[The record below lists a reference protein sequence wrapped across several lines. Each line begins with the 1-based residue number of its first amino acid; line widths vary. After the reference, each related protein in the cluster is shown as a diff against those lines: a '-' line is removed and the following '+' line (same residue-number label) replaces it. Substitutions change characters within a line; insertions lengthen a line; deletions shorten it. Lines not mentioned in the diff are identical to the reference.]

1 MAFSKRSRPRWRNYE
16 RSPRST
22 RAKGGL
28 SMSDSYRPQVV
39 DHLVRPRNT
48 GEIDDASGRGESGD
62 AACGD
67 VACFTV
73 AISGNVLEEVRYKVY
88 GCAAC
93 IAAGSAL
100 SELVDGKRIVEA
112 ARVSKTDIEEALGGP
127 LPAGKEH
134 ALTLVLDALHKAFE
148 DHWNHAAGEMLLNG
162 EKKPGNGGKSVVAAM
177 SGGVDSAVT
186 ALLLKEAG
194 YEVVTVTFRLHDGE
208 KGSRSCCS
216 PDTVLFARDTAHRM
230 RLPHFTLNLKELFN
244 KRVMRDF
251 VGSYKQGRTPNP
263 CVACNAHVKFHAAAF
278 LADRLGFEKVAT
290 GHYAKV
296 ADGPTLAR
304 PGDER
309 KDQTYVLWPI
319 PKELLERTVFPLGE
333 YRKTEVRRIAEERG
347 LAVAYTPESQDICFI
362 PDGDYRGFIRKKLAA
377 QPGDVVDQEGAVL
390 GRHGGVVD
398 FTVGQRRG
406 LGVSAPTPLYVTEV
420 RPQTNQVVVGR
431 RRDLE
436 VREVR
441 VRGMNWFLDPGEA
454 RLVQI
459 RYNSAPVPCKVERGD
474 GEWVVRFSEP
484 VVGVAPGQS
493 AVFYTGDRVV
503 GGGVVARRDS

>member
-1 MAFSKRSRPRWRNYE
+1 MADRYNPKVIE
-16 RSPRST
+16 
-22 RAKGGL
+22 
-28 SMSDSYRPQVV
+28 
-39 DHLVRPRNT
+39 HLVRPRHV
-48 GEIDDASGRGESGD
+48 GEVPDPSGVGESGD
-62 AACGD
+62 GACGD
-67 VACFTV
+67 VARFSVRIEANILT
-73 AISGNVLEEVRYKVY
+73 EVRYKVY

-100 SELVDGKRIVEA
+100 AELVNERSLLEA
-112 ARVSKTDIEEALGGP
+112 ARVSKEDVQEALGGP
-127 LPAGKEH
+127 LPLGKEH

-148 DHWNHAAGEMLLNG
+148 DHLNREAGEMLVEG
-162 EKKPGNGGKSVVAAM
+162 YGGTGNSGAKGVVAAM

-194 YEVVTVTFRLHDGE
+194 YDVATVTFRLHDGE

-230 RLPHFTLNLKELFN
+230 GLPHFTLNLKELFN
-244 KRVMRDF
+244 RRVMRDF
-251 VGSYKQGRTPNP
+251 VGSYKEGMTPNP

-290 GHYAKV
+290 GHYARV
-296 ADGPTLAR
+296 ADGPALAR
-304 PGDER
+304 PEDEN

-333 YRKTEVRRIAEERG
+333 YRKTEVRRIAEERA

-390 GRHGGVVD
+390 GRHEGVVD

-406 LGVSAPTPLYVTEV
+406 IRVSAPTPLYVTEV

-441 VRGMNWFLDPGEA
+441 VRGMNWFLDPEDA
-454 RLVQI
+454 RFVQV
-459 RYNSAPVPCKVERGD
+459 RYNSVPVACGVERGEAS
-474 GEWVVRFSEP
+474 GEWVARLEEP
-484 VVGVAPGQS
+484 VAGVAPGQS
-493 AVFYTGDRVV
+493 AVFYTRDGERVV
-503 GGGVVARRDS
+503 GGGVVARHEP

>member
-1 MAFSKRSRPRWRNYE
+1 MRPRR
-16 RSPRST
+16 
-22 RAKGGL
+22 
-28 SMSDSYRPQVV
+28 V
-39 DHLVRPRNT
+39 
-48 GEIDDASGRGESGD
+48 GEVSEASGVGESGD

-67 VACFTV
+67 VARFSV
-73 AISGNVLEEVRYKVY
+73 RIGSNVLTDVRYKVY

-100 SELVDGKRIVEA
+100 AELVNGEPLLDA
-112 ARVSKTDIEEALGGP
+112 ARVSKQDLQEALGGP
-127 LPAGKEH
+127 LPLGKEH

-148 DHWNHAAGEMLLNG
+148 DHLNCEAGDMLVEGHGGAA
-162 EKKPGNGGKSVVAAM
+162 KSGAKGVVAAM

-230 RLPHFTLNLKELFN
+230 GLPHFTLNLKELFN

-251 VGSYKQGRTPNP
+251 VGSYEQGRTPNP

-296 ADGPTLAR
+296 ADGPALAR
-304 PGDER
+304 PVDER

-319 PKELLERTVFPLGE
+319 PRALLKRAIFPLGD

-362 PDGDYRGFIRKKLAA
+362 PDGDYRGFVRKKVKAE
-377 QPGDVVDQEGAVL
+377 PGDVVDREGAVL
-390 GRHGGVVD
+390 GRHEGVVD
-398 FTVGQRRG
+398 FTTGQRRG
-406 LGVSAPTPLYVTEV
+406 IGVSAPTPLYVTEV

-431 RRDLE
+431 QKDLE

-441 VRGMNWFLDPGEA
+441 VRELNWFLDPGKA
-454 RLVQI
+454 RFVQV
-459 RYNSAPVPCKVERGD
+459 RYNSAPVACEIEKGETS
-474 GEWVVRFSEP
+474 GEWVARFAEP
-484 VVGVAPGQS
+484 AAGVAPGQS
-493 AVFYTGDRVV
+493 AVFYTGDGKRVV
-503 GGGVVARRDS
+503 GGGVVARRET